1 MIGELLAGHYRV
13 LQALGSGGFG
23 KTYIVEDTHRP
34 SNPKCVLKHLKPA
47 SDDFQVLET
56 ARKLFHKEAEILEK
70 LGEYHHIPR
79 LLAYF
84 EEEQEFY
91 LAQEYIEGQPL
102 SQELVPGQQWQ
113 ESRVIELL
121 QEVLQI
127 LVFIHGQSVIHRDIK
142 PDNLIRRTSN
152 SKLVLIDFG
161 AIKQI
166 RNPTAL
172 DAGAVSIS
180 VTVGTPGY
188 MSTEQGRGSP
198 RPNSDIYSLGTIGI
212 QALTGVHPYQLQEDP
227 DTGELLWRHLA
238 PVSPGLAKVLTK
250 MVRYHFKDRYQTALE
265 ALQAVQ
271 QLANP
276 YNMPTIQIAKDD
288 LNSPSPSVPITT
300 IDESSHNNYIRELTL
315 SWVEGGEQKKQVIRE
330 GQPSK
335 NPGTF
340 RLGRNPSLCDLVLS
354 DATVSGLQAEIFF
367 QPQQDSFFIRSLR
380 ETNPLIVNGQSL
392 PVGEVPLN
400 QESNFKLGKV
410 DFQVTAIT
418 VKQLEQIQENQ
429 TIEQQSVLPHQV
441 VATTLT
447 PSQENSVQ
455 ENPVK
460 EDRTI
465 AISSPSPVTAQNPV
479 ANSSGK
485 KLLVFG
491 STGLAI
497 AAIASLGSI
506 FGLSLISNNQ
516 PSQSIS
522 PPQKTPTPQVT
533 PEQKSPI
540 TPDNCQLISP
550 KGGSG
555 NIARVFGQPSRT
567 TYTGKTLNPGTKV
580 AQVGAQDAFIKI
592 KMADG
597 SEGWIF
603 NDQVQACN

>member
-102 SQELVPGQQWQ
+102 SKELVPGQQWS
-113 ESRVIELL
+113 ESQVIELL

-142 PDNLIRRTSN
+142 PDNLIRRASN

-172 DAGAVSIS
+172 ETGAVSIS

-212 QALTGVHPYQLQEDP
+212 QALTGIHPYQLQEDP
-227 DTGELLWRHLA
+227 DTGELLWRHLV
-238 PVSPGLAKVLTK
+238 PVSGGLAKVLTK

-288 LNSPSPSVPITT
+288 IDYPSPPVPITA
-300 IDESSHNNYIRELTL
+300 IKEPSSQKFIRELTINWL
-315 SWVEGGEQKKQVIRE
+315 EGGEQKKQIIRE

-335 NPGTF
+335 NPSTF
-340 RLGRNPSLCDLVLS
+340 RIGRNPSLCDLVLA
-354 DATVSGLQAEIFF
+354 DATVSALQAEIFF
-367 QPQQDSFFIRSLR
+367 QSQQDSFFIRSLR

-392 PVGEVPLN
+392 PVGEVPIN
-400 QESNFKLGKV
+400 QESTFRLGQV
-410 DFQVTAIT
+410 DFKVTEIT
-418 VKQLEQIQENQ
+418 VKQLEQTPESQPV
-429 TIEQQSVLPHQV
+429 EQQSTLPHQV
-441 VATTLT
+441 VATTLM
-447 PSQENSVQ
+447 PSQET
-455 ENPVK
+455 PVK

-465 AISSPSPVTAQNPV
+465 AISSPSPVTTQIPKV
-479 ANSSGK
+479 NSSGK

-491 STGLAI
+491 STGLVI

-506 FGLSLISNNQ
+506 FGLGLISNNQ

-522 PPQKTPTPQVT
+522 QPQKTPSPEVT

-540 TPDNCQLISP
+540 NQENCQLISP

-555 NIARVFGQPSRT
+555 NIARVFEQPSRAT
-567 TYTGKTLNPGTKV
+567 HTGKTLNPGTKV

-603 NDQVQACN
+603 NDQVKACN